1 MTDLT
6 SLRINGERLLQRLK
20 ELGQFGALEGG
31 GVNRLALS
39 DADQAGR
46 DWTVQ
51 QMRDLGMAVRI
62 DAIGNVIA
70 SYAGTDEKA
79 LPVMTGSHIDT
90 VRTGGL
96 YDGNY
101 GVMAGLEVVATLRD
115 AGVRLARPIQVA
127 FFTNEEGARFQPD
140 MMGSLVMVG
149 GMPLHEALATCAV
162 DNGATVGDELR
173 RIGYAGSH
181 PVGPPQV
188 HRFVEL
194 HIEQGPVLEQQGVDI
209 GVVESV
215 QGICWMELRFVGTS
229 NHAGTT
235 PMALRHDA
243 GMCAMRVATFV
254 SDLVA
259 RYGGCQLGTVGA
271 LQIKPN
277 LINVIANEAVMTVD
291 LRNTDGQLLRDAQAE
306 VLEFAR
312 SLCAQQGVQLS
323 QRQLADF
330 APVAFA
336 PQLVDSVQQHARA
349 LGLST
354 LRMPSGA
361 GHDAQML
368 ARVCPTAMVF
378 VPSAGGLSHNVRE
391 HTDAVQLEQGANVL
405 LQVML
410 QAASDIE

>member
-1 MTDLT
+1 MNAWPA
-6 SLRINGERLLQRLK
+6 LRMDGARLLQRLQA
-20 ELGQFGALEGG
+20 LGQFGALPGG
-31 GVNRLALS
+31 GTNRLALS

-51 QMRDLGMAVRI
+51 QMRDLDMQVQV
-62 DAIGNVIA
+62 DAIGNVVA
-70 SYAGTDEKA
+70 TYAGSED
-79 LPVMTGSHIDT
+79 LPPVMTGSHIDT

-115 AGVRLARPIQVA
+115 AGLRTRRPIQVA

-149 GMPLHEALATCAV
+149 GMPLHEALATQAV
-162 DNGATVGDELR
+162 DNGATLGDELR
-173 RIGYAGSH
+173 RIGYAGTAAVGA
-181 PVGPPQV
+181 PVV
-188 HRFVEL
+188 DSFVEL
-194 HIEQGPVLEQQGVDI
+194 HIEQGPLLEKEGFEI
-209 GVVESV
+209 GVVEGV
-215 QGICWMELRFVGTS
+215 QGICWMEFTFDGTS

-243 GMCAMRVATFV
+243 GICAMRCAAFVAE
-254 SDLVA
+254 LVA
-259 RYGGCQLGTVGA
+259 RYGGRLLGTVGA
-271 LQIKPN
+271 LQLKPN
-277 LINVIANEAVMTVD
+277 LINVIPSQAMMTVD
-291 LRNTDGQLLRDAQAE
+291 LRNTDGQRLRDAQAE
-306 VLEFAR
+306 VLAFAR
-312 SLCAQQGVQLS
+312 GLATQHGVQFS
-323 QRQLADF
+323 HRQLADF
-330 APVAFA
+330 EPVDFDVA
-336 PQLVDSVQQHARA
+336 LVHSVQTHAQA

-391 HTDAVQLEQGANVL
+391 HTDPRQLEQGANVL
-405 LQVML
+405 LHVMVER
-410 QAASDIE
+410 ANRV

>member
-1 MTDLT
+1 MSDLNT
-6 SLRINGERLLQRLK
+6 LRIDGARLLQRLRD
-20 ELGQFGALEGG
+20 LGQCGALEGG
-31 GVNRLALS
+31 GTNRLALS
-39 DADQAGR
+39 DADQAAR

-51 QMRDLGMAVRI
+51 QMRDLGMEVQI
-62 DAIGNVIA
+62 DAIGNVVA
-70 SYAGTDEKA
+70 TYAGTEADA

-115 AGVRLARPIQVA
+115 AGLRTRRALQVA

-140 MMGSLVMVG
+140 MLGSLVMVG
-149 GMPLHEALATCAV
+149 GMPLEAALATQAV
-162 DNGATVGDELR
+162 DNGARLGDELQ
-173 RIGYAGSH
+173 RIGYAGSA
-181 PVGPPQV
+181 PVGAPKV

-209 GVVESV
+209 GVVEGV
-215 QGICWMELRFVGTS
+215 QGICWMELHFQGTS

-243 GMCAMRVATFV
+243 GMCAMRVAAFV
-254 SDLVA
+254 ADLVQ
-259 RYGGCQLGTVGA
+259 RYGGRQLGTVGA
-271 LQIKPN
+271 VQLKPN
-277 LINVIANEAVMTVD
+277 LINVIASEALMTVD
-291 LRNTDGQLLRDAQAE
+291 LRNTDGQRLRDAQAE
-306 VLEFAR
+306 VLAFAR
-312 SLCAQQGVQLS
+312 GLAAQQGVQFS
-323 QRQLADF
+323 HRQLADF
-330 APVAFA
+330 EPVAFDT
-336 PQLVDSVQQHARA
+336 QLVHRVEQHAQA

-368 ARVCPTAMVF
+368 ARICPTAMVF

-391 HTDAVQLEQGANVL
+391 HTDAHQLEQGANVL
-405 LQVML
+405 LQVL
-410 QAASDIE
+410 LEAANS

>member
-1 MTDLT
+1 MSDLK
-6 SLRINGERLLQRLK
+6 SLRIDGARLLQRLRD
-20 ELGQFGALEGG
+20 LGQFGALEGG
-31 GVNRLALS
+31 GTNRLALS

-51 QMRDLGMAVRI
+51 QMRDLGMEVQI
-62 DAIGNVIA
+62 DAVGNVVA
-70 SYAGTDEKA
+70 TYAGTEADA

-115 AGVRLARPIQVA
+115 AGLRTRRPIQVA

-140 MMGSLVMVG
+140 MLGSLVMVG
-149 GMPLHEALATCAV
+149 GMPLDEALDTRAV
-162 DNGATVGDELR
+162 DNDARLGDELQ
-173 RIGYAGSH
+173 RIGYAGTA
-181 PVGPPQV
+181 PVGAPQV

-194 HIEQGPVLEQQGVDI
+194 HIEQGPVLEQQGVEI
-209 GVVESV
+209 GVVEGV
-215 QGICWMELRFVGTS
+215 QGICWMELHFQGTS

-243 GMCAMRVATFV
+243 GMCAMRVAAFV
-254 SDLVA
+254 ADLVQ
-259 RYGGCQLGTVGA
+259 RYGGRQLGTVGA
-271 LQIKPN
+271 VQLKPN
-277 LINVIANEAVMTVD
+277 LINVIPSEALMTVD
-291 LRNTDGQLLRDAQAE
+291 LRNTDGQRLRDAQAE
-306 VLEFAR
+306 VLAFAR
-312 SLCAQQGVQLS
+312 GLAAQQGVQFS
-323 QRQLADF
+323 HRQLADF
-330 APVAFA
+330 EPVAFDV
-336 PQLVDSVQQHARA
+336 QLVDSVEQHAQA

-391 HTDAVQLEQGANVL
+391 HTEAHQLEQGANVL
-405 LQVML
+405 LQVL
-410 QAASDIE
+410 LEAADQ

>member
-1 MTDLT
+1 MSDLQA
-6 SLRINGERLLQRLK
+6 LRIDGARLLQRLRD
-20 ELGQFGALEGG
+20 LGQFGALEGG
-31 GVNRLALS
+31 GTNRLALS

-51 QMRDLGMAVRI
+51 HMRDLGMQVQI
-62 DAIGNVIA
+62 DAIGNVVA
-70 SYAGTDEKA
+70 TYAGSED
-79 LPVMTGSHIDT
+79 LPPVMTGSHIDT

-115 AGVRLARPIQVA
+115 TGVRTRRPIQVA

-149 GMPLHEALATCAV
+149 GMPLQAALDTQAV
-162 DNGATVGDELR
+162 DNGATVGAELQ
-173 RIGYAGSH
+173 RIGYAGSA
-181 PVGPPQV
+181 PVGAPV
-188 HRFVEL
+188 VDSFVEL

-209 GVVESV
+209 GVVEGV
-215 QGICWMELRFVGTS
+215 QGICWMELHFQGTS

-243 GMCAMRVATFV
+243 GMCAMRVATFMA
-254 SDLVA
+254 DLVA
-259 RYGGCQLGTVGA
+259 RYGARQLGTVGA
-271 LQIKPN
+271 LQLKPN
-277 LINVIANEAVMTVD
+277 LINVIPLQAVMTVD
-291 LRNTDGQLLRDAQAE
+291 LRNTNGQRLRDAQAE
-306 VLEFAR
+306 VLAYAR
-312 SLCAQQGVQLS
+312 GVAREYGVQFS
-323 QRQLADF
+323 HRQLADF
-330 APVAFA
+330 APVAFDA
-336 PQLVDSVQQHARA
+336 ALVDSVQQHAQA
-349 LGLST
+349 LGLRT

-391 HTDAVQLEQGANVL
+391 HTDAHQLEQGANVL

-410 QAASDIE
+410 QQAQR